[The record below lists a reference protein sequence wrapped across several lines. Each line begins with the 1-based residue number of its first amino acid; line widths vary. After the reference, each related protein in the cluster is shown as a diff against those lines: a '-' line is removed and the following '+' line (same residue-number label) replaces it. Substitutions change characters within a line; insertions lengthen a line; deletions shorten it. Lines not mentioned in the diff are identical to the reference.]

1 MDHEEASQ
9 SETPLISCLPIEAHE
24 RPKNLKRKREDL
36 LDMMIV
42 EVKSHNE
49 RRRKKMMIV

>member
-1 MDHEEASQ
+1 
-9 SETPLISCLPIEAHE
+9 LPIEAHE

-36 LDMMIV
+36 LDIINDLTKHRESFKREIV